1 MEKEKA
7 YIVTGADGHVGTV
20 VVEELKKLDV
30 IVHAL
35 IIPSHPLK
43 ENTERISYFHGDI
56 RDKKTL
62 RPLFDGLEGK
72 EIYILH
78 IASLIDI
85 SATKITET
93 LYGINVLGT
102 QNVCD
107 LAKEYKVK
115 RVVYVSS
122 VDAFE
127 ALGKP
132 TDENSTLVQG
142 PKSFGYPATKSMA
155 TKEIR
160 SRVQDDELDAVIVFP
175 SAIVGPYDLG
185 ANNMVD
191 TIDKFSR
198 GKLGAIVPGG
208 YDIVDVRDVAHGIL
222 LAAEKGRKGEGYIL
236 SGNKKTFTELF
247 DTINQITGQKHKFI
261 MLPMWL
267 AKMGAPFYQLHCRL
281 HHQHCLFTKFA
292 ISVVEH
298 ANSFSND
305 KAKKELGFTNLPFEQ
320 TIKDTLDYLK
330 AHRK

>member
-7 YIVTGADGHVGTV
+7 YIVTGADGHVGTT
-20 VVEELKKLDV
+20 VVEDLEKKDV
-30 IVHAL
+30 YVHAL

-43 ENTERISYFHGDI
+43 ENKGKVMYFHGDI

-62 RPLFDGLEGK
+62 RPLFEGFADK
-72 EIYILH
+72 DIYILH

-85 SATKITET
+85 SANKITEA
-93 LYGINVLGT
+93 LYGVNVLGT
-102 QNVCD
+102 QNICD

-122 VDAFE
+122 VDAFV

-132 TDENSTLVQG
+132 TNENSALVED
-142 PKSFGYPATKSMA
+142 PKAFGYPITKAMA

-160 SRVQDDELDAVIVFP
+160 ARVQDEDLDAVIVYP
-175 SAIVGPYDLG
+175 SAIVGPNDLG
-185 ANNMVD
+185 SNHMID

-208 YDIVDVRDVAHGIL
+208 YDIVDVRDVANGIL
-222 LAAEKGRKGEGYIL
+222 LAADKGRKGEGYIL

-247 DTINQITGQKHKFI
+247 NAINEITGQKHKFV

-267 AKMGAPFYQLHCRL
+267 AKMGAPFYQMHCRL
-281 HHQHCLFTKFA
+281 HHQRCLFTKFA

-298 ANSFSND
+298 ANSFSNQ
-305 KAKKELGFTNLPFEQ
+305 KAKDELGFTNLPFEQ

-330 AHRK
+330 ANRK